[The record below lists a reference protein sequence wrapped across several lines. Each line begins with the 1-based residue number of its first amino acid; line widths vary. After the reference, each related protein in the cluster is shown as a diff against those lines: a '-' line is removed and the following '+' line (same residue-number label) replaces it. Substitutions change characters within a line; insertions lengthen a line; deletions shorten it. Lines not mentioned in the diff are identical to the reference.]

1 MQRARQLLAAFVF
14 PLIGYRP
21 QTVTAQ
27 TWDREYRE
35 GKWRFLRGIENIA
48 GLAAILGYCEFLD
61 PKSIL
66 DVGCGEG
73 LLAGKLRLL
82 PYEDYLGLDVS
93 GEAIAQAGRLA
104 DGRTGFTVAQAGSF
118 DPGRRFDVIVF
129 NQSLYYLPDPAAI
142 LTRYRQFLARDGRF
156 IISMVD
162 SPRSRAAWRQVR
174 RVLRVEDQ
182 MVTVQNKGKVVTAVL
197 LPR

>member
-1 MQRARQLLAAFVF
+1 MQRAKQVLAAFVF

-21 QTVTAQ
+21 QKVSAQ

-35 GKWRFLRGIENIA
+35 GKWRYLRGIENIA

-82 PYEDYLGLDVS
+82 SYADYLGLDVS
-93 GEAIAQAGRLA
+93 AEAIAQAGRLA
-104 DGRTGFTVAQAGSF
+104 DDRTRFTVAQADSF
-118 DPGRRFDVIVF
+118 DPGRTFNVIVF
-129 NQSLYYLPDPAAI
+129 NQSLYYLPEPAAI
-142 LTRYRQFLARDGRF
+142 LARYQRFLAPGGRF

-162 SPRSRAAWRQVR
+162 TPRSRAAWRQVR
-174 RVLRVEDQ
+174 RVLRVEDE
-182 MVTVQNKGKVVTAVL
+182 MVTIQNRGKVVTAVL